1 MVFQMHF
8 RPQLWNGVAD
18 VETMAIAEALLEIRA
33 GVNLRITPSEYIF
46 LSFYQINPKYKLISF
61 LVN

>member
-18 VETMAIAEALLEIRA
+18 VETLAIAEALLEKYGQGNPSGLTRMPRFVSMIIR
-33 GVNLRITPSEYIF
+33 LI
-46 LSFYQINPKYKLISF
+46 LSAFSIHFK
-61 LVN
+61 